1 MCRAN
6 VSCRFPIMNR
16 PAVKSP
22 KAARTNNPTI
32 TFFFAM
38 ALFLRNESA
47 CGFMFTLLHLGGST
61 EGDQVAFVKHSE
73 TVTYASRPM
82 LIVCNDKD
90 GGSAF
95 CLLIDK

>member
-1 MCRAN
+1 MWRAN
-6 VSCRFPIMNR
+6 ASCRFPIRNR

-47 CGFMFTLLHLGGST
+47 CGFMFTLLHLGGGA
-61 EGDQVAFVKHSE
+61 EGDQVTFVKYSE
-73 TVTYASRPM
+73 TVPSTSCPM
-82 LIVCNDKD
+82 HIVFNDKD
-90 GGSAF
+90 GGSVF
-95 CLLIDK
+95 CLLLDK